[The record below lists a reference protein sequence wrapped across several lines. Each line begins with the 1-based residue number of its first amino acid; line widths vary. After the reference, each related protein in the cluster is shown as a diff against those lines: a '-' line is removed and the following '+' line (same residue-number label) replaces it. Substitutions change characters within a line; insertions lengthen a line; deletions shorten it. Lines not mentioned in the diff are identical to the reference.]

1 MDEQEDTVRWP
12 IAEEPTSQ
20 ENPNNFLQIKMEPYN
35 EDGEGNENFAADQ
48 VQDVRVQKYF
58 LMSYW

>member
-20 ENPNNFLQIKMEPYN
+20 ANPNNFLQIKMEPYN
-35 EDGEGNENFAADQ
+35 EDGEGNENVAADQ

-58 LMSYW
+58 